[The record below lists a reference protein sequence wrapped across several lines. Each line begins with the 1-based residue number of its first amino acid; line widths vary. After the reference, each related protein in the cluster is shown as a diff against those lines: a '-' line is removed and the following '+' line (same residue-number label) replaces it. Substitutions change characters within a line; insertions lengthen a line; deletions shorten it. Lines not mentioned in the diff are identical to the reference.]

1 MQHEKFIEMSDLG
14 NERNQSQSYY
24 ERFVNFFVENELLDE
39 NETSELIDRIESFI
53 QQEVGEM
60 IEERHDQFIDF
71 NIEQ

>member
-14 NERNQSQSYY
+14 NERNQTKSYY

-39 NETSELIDRIESFI
+39 NETSELIDRVESFI

-71 NIEQ
+71 NIE